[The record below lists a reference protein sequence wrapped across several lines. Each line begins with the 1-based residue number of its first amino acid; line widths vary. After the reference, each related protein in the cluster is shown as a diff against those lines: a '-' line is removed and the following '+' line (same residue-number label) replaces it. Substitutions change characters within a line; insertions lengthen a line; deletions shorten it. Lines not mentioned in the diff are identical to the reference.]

1 MDSKSQPDG
10 IMSLLA
16 HPFTGFPYE
25 MSEKDNAF
33 LKWSLSVSHKTTHMK
48 DSQYC
53 LPHNKHSEDV

>member
-16 HPFTGFPYE
+16 HLFTGFPYE

-33 LKWSLSVSHKTTHMK
+33 LKWSLSVSHKTTPMK
-48 DSQYC
+48 DS
-53 LPHNKHSEDV
+53 LPAT